1 VEDNR
6 EEMILGPKRTWKG
19 LEKEITMRVN
29 RNKEI
34 LGEIEEDIEMEGIEE
49 KEEIEE
55 VKEEIEEIDGKTEE
69 VMIDGKEGETGVI
82 EAKEEIDIIE
92 EIARIVIIDVEIMIS
107 KTVKINSI
115 LNAHNAPNDLKR
127 KLLLLKIN
135 IVIIE
140 QL

>member
-1 VEDNR
+1 
-6 EEMILGPKRTWKG
+6 
-19 LEKEITMRVN
+19 MRVN

-55 VKEEIEEIDGKTEE
+55 VKEEIEEIDGKTVE

-115 LNAHNAPNDLKR
+115 LNAHNALNDLKR
-127 KLLLLKIN
+127 KLLLLRIS